1 MKTPYPHI
9 LSCIAV
15 SILTACGGGGGG
27 GTPSVAPTPTY
38 PIVQPGNIPNPS
50 VQTERTATPPAGN
63 QADAN
68 NALEASE
75 ENIHKEVEDSVN
87 STQTSS
93 ENQNQDVKA
102 DSNDKAE
109 AERKAAEEAAKGKAE
124 AERKAAEEA
133 AKAKAEAER
142 KAAEEAAKVKAE
154 EERKAAEE
162 AAKAKAEAERKAA
175 EEAAKAKAKAEAER
189 KAAEEAEKAAKAKAE
204 AERKAAEEAAKAK
217 AEAER
222 KAAEEAAKAKAEAE
236 RKAAEEAAKAKAE
249 AERKAAEE
257 AAKAKAKAEAE
268 RKAAEEAAK
277 AKAEAERK
285 AAEEAAKA
293 KAKAEAERKAAEE
306 AAKAKA
312 EAERKAAEEA
322 AKAKAEAE
330 RKAAEEAAKA
340 KAEAERKAAEEA
352 AKAEAEHEAAE
363 EVNPK
368 SEVAPAMQ
376 SIGGF
381 YTMLTVDG
389 TDNKVIDRVGSP
401 DVLEVNGQK
410 INLLPQTFD
419 AANGMLSLS
428 DNKIIRAIGTH
439 LQYGHYGFYGSK
451 KENGELNSSL
461 VFYQGLMTPVEAMP
475 QTGSAIYQGN
485 AFYNDA
491 SNINTVGSSL
501 FNVDFGEKTLTGG
514 IYSAEGRFDPVMLQA
529 NIAGNRFVYVDGT
542 TKNSMSGIFLGPQA
556 EEMAGRF
563 DHPSEGKSGTF
574 GAAMLKD

>member
-50 VQTERTATPPAGN
+50 GHTERTATSPAGN

-75 ENIHKEVEDSVN
+75 ENIHKEVENSVN

-109 AERKAAEEAAKGKAE
+109 AERKVAEKAAKAKAEEERKAAEEAAKAKAKAE

-142 KAAEEAAKVKAE
+142 KAAEEA
-154 EERKAAEE
+154 
-162 AAKAKAEAERKAA
+162 
-175 EEAAKAKAKAEAER
+175 
-189 KAAEEAEKAAKAKAE
+189 EK
-204 AERKAAEEAAKAK
+204 AAKAK

-293 KAKAEAERKAAEE
+293 KAEAERKAAEE
-306 AAKAKA
+306 AVKAKA

-352 AKAEAEHEAAE
+352 AKAEAEHKAAE
-363 EVNPK
+363 EVTPK
-368 SEVAPAMQ
+368 AEVAPAMQ

-381 YTMLTVDG
+381 YTMLSVDG
-389 TDNKVIDRVGSP
+389 ADNKVINRMGNP
-401 DVLEVNGQK
+401 DILEVNGQK

-451 KENGELNSSL
+451 KDNGELNSSL

-485 AFYNDA
+485 AFYNDV

-501 FNVDFGEKTLTGG
+501 FNVDFGEKSLTGG
-514 IYSAEGRFDPVMLQA
+514 VYSAEGRFNPVMLQA

-574 GAAMLKD
+574 GASMLKD

>member
-50 VQTERTATPPAGN
+50 GQTERTATSPAGN

-75 ENIHKEVEDSVN
+75 ENIHKEVENSVN

-109 AERKAAEEAAKGKAE
+109 AERK
-124 AERKAAEEA
+124 
-133 AKAKAEAER
+133 
-142 KAAEEAAKVKAE
+142 V
-154 EERKAAEE
+154 
-162 AAKAKAEAERKAA
+162 
-175 EEAAKAKAKAEAER
+175 
-189 KAAEEAEKAAKAKAE
+189 AEKAAKAKAE

-222 KAAEEAAKAKAEAE
+222 KAAEEAAKAEAE
-236 RKAAEEAAKAKAE
+236 RKAAEEAAKAKAKAE

-293 KAKAEAERKAAEE
+293 EAEHKAAEE
-306 AAKAKA
+306 VTPKA
-312 EAERKAAEEA
+312 
-322 AKAKAEAE
+322 
-330 RKAAEEAAKA
+330 
-340 KAEAERKAAEEA
+340 
-352 AKAEAEHEAAE
+352 
-363 EVNPK
+363 
-368 SEVAPAMQ
+368 EVAPAMQ

-381 YTMLTVDG
+381 YTMLSIDG
-389 TDNKVIDRVGSP
+389 ADNKVINRVGNP
-401 DVLEVNGQK
+401 DVLEVDGQK

-485 AFYNDA
+485 AFYNDV

-501 FNVDFGEKTLTGG
+501 FNVDFGEKSLTGG
-514 IYSAEGRFDPVMLQA
+514 VYSAEGRFNPVMLQA
-529 NIAGNRFVYVDGT
+529 NIAGNRFVYVDAT

>member
-50 VQTERTATPPAGN
+50 GQTERTATSPAGN

-75 ENIHKEVEDSVN
+75 ENIHKEVENSVN

-109 AERKAAEEAAKGKAE
+109 AERKVAEK
-124 AERKAAEEA
+124 A
-133 AKAKAEAER
+133 AKA
-142 KAAEEAAKVKAE
+142 KAE

-162 AAKAKAEAERKAA
+162 AAKAKAKAEAERKAA
-175 EEAAKAKAKAEAER
+175 EEAAKAKAEAER

-236 RKAAEEAAKAKAE
+236 RKAAEEAAKAE
-249 AERKAAEE
+249 AEHKAAEE
-257 AAKAKAKAEAE
+257 VTPKA
-268 RKAAEEAAK
+268 
-277 AKAEAERK
+277 
-285 AAEEAAKA
+285 
-293 KAKAEAERKAAEE
+293 
-306 AAKAKA
+306 
-312 EAERKAAEEA
+312 
-322 AKAKAEAE
+322 
-330 RKAAEEAAKA
+330 
-340 KAEAERKAAEEA
+340 
-352 AKAEAEHEAAE
+352 
-363 EVNPK
+363 
-368 SEVAPAMQ
+368 EVAPAMQ

-381 YTMLTVDG
+381 YTMLSVDG
-389 TDNKVIDRVGSP
+389 ADNKVINRMGNP
-401 DVLEVNGQK
+401 DILEVNGQK

-485 AFYNDA
+485 AFYNDV

-501 FNVDFGEKTLTGG
+501 FNVDFGEKSLTGG
-514 IYSAEGRFDPVMLQA
+514 VYSAEGRFNPVMLQA

>member
-50 VQTERTATPPAGN
+50 GQTERTATSPAGN

-75 ENIHKEVEDSVN
+75 ENIHKEVENSVN

-109 AERKAAEEAAKGKAE
+109 AERK
-124 AERKAAEEA
+124 
-133 AKAKAEAER
+133 
-142 KAAEEAAKVKAE
+142 V
-154 EERKAAEE
+154 
-162 AAKAKAEAERKAA
+162 
-175 EEAAKAKAKAEAER
+175 
-189 KAAEEAEKAAKAKAE
+189 AEKAAKAKAE
-204 AERKAAEEAAKAK
+204 AERKAAEEAA
-217 AEAER
+217 E
-222 KAAEEAAKAKAEAE
+222 
-236 RKAAEEAAKAKAE
+236 
-249 AERKAAEE
+249 
-257 AAKAKAKAEAE
+257 AKAEAE

-352 AKAEAEHEAAE
+352 EKAAKAKAEAERKAAEEAVKAKAEAERKAAEEAAKAKAEAERKAAEEAAKAKAEAERKAAEEAAKAEAERKAAEEAAKAKAEAERKAAEEAAKAEAEHKAAE
-363 EVNPK
+363 EVTPK
-368 SEVAPAMQ
+368 AEVAPAMQ

-381 YTMLTVDG
+381 YTMLSIDG
-389 TDNKVIDRVGSP
+389 ADNKVINRVGNP

-485 AFYNDA
+485 AFYNDV

-501 FNVDFGEKTLTGG
+501 FNVDFGEKSLTGG
-514 IYSAEGRFDPVMLQA
+514 VYSAEGRFNPVMLQA
-529 NIAGNRFVYVDGT
+529 NIAGNRFVYVDAT

>member
-50 VQTERTATPPAGN
+50 GQTERTATPPAGN

-109 AERKAAEEAAKGKAE
+109 AERKAAEEAAKAKAE

-162 AAKAKAEAERKAA
+162 AAKAKAEEERKAA
-175 EEAAKAKAKAEAER
+175 EEVTPKA
-189 KAAEEAEKAAKAKAE
+189 
-204 AERKAAEEAAKAK
+204 
-217 AEAER
+217 
-222 KAAEEAAKAKAEAE
+222 
-236 RKAAEEAAKAKAE
+236 
-249 AERKAAEE
+249 
-257 AAKAKAKAEAE
+257 
-268 RKAAEEAAK
+268 
-277 AKAEAERK
+277 
-285 AAEEAAKA
+285 
-293 KAKAEAERKAAEE
+293 
-306 AAKAKA
+306 
-312 EAERKAAEEA
+312 
-322 AKAKAEAE
+322 
-330 RKAAEEAAKA
+330 
-340 KAEAERKAAEEA
+340 
-352 AKAEAEHEAAE
+352 
-363 EVNPK
+363 
-368 SEVAPAMQ
+368 EVAPAMQ

-381 YTMLTVDG
+381 YTMLSVDG
-389 TDNKVIDRVGSP
+389 ADNKVINRVGNP

-428 DNKIIRAIGTH
+428 DNKIIRAISTH

-451 KENGELNSSL
+451 KDNGELNSSL

-485 AFYNDA
+485 AFYNDV

-501 FNVDFGEKTLTGG
+501 FNVDFGEKSLTGG
-514 IYSAEGRFDPVMLQA
+514 VYSAEGRFNPVMLQA

>member
-50 VQTERTATPPAGN
+50 GQTERTATPPAGN

-109 AERKAAEEAAKGKAE
+109 VERKAAEEAAKAKAE

-175 EEAAKAKAKAEAER
+175 EEAAKAKAEAERKAAEEAAKAKAKAEAER
-189 KAAEEAEKAAKAKAE
+189 KAAEEAEKA
-204 AERKAAEEAAKAK
+204 
-217 AEAER
+217 
-222 KAAEEAAKAKAEAE
+222 
-236 RKAAEEAAKAKAE
+236 
-249 AERKAAEE
+249 
-257 AAKAKAKAEAE
+257 AKAKAEAE

-330 RKAAEEAAKA
+330 RKAAEEAAKVKAEEERKAAEEAAKA

-352 AKAEAEHEAAE
+352 AKVKAEEERKAAEEAAKAKAEEERKAAE
-363 EVNPK
+363 EVTPK
-368 SEVAPAMQ
+368 AEVAPAMQ

-381 YTMLTVDG
+381 YTMLSVDG
-389 TDNKVIDRVGSP
+389 ADNKVINRVGNP

-451 KENGELNSSL
+451 KDNGELNSSL

-501 FNVDFGEKTLTGG
+501 FNVDFGEKSLTGG
-514 IYSAEGRFDPVMLQA
+514 VYSAEGRFNPVMLQA

>member
-50 VQTERTATPPAGN
+50 GQTERTATPPAGN

-109 AERKAAEEAAKGKAE
+109 VERKAAEEAAKAKAE

-162 AAKAKAEAERKAA
+162 AAKAKAEEERKAA
-175 EEAAKAKAKAEAER
+175 EEVTPKA
-189 KAAEEAEKAAKAKAE
+189 
-204 AERKAAEEAAKAK
+204 
-217 AEAER
+217 
-222 KAAEEAAKAKAEAE
+222 
-236 RKAAEEAAKAKAE
+236 
-249 AERKAAEE
+249 
-257 AAKAKAKAEAE
+257 
-268 RKAAEEAAK
+268 
-277 AKAEAERK
+277 
-285 AAEEAAKA
+285 
-293 KAKAEAERKAAEE
+293 
-306 AAKAKA
+306 
-312 EAERKAAEEA
+312 
-322 AKAKAEAE
+322 
-330 RKAAEEAAKA
+330 
-340 KAEAERKAAEEA
+340 
-352 AKAEAEHEAAE
+352 
-363 EVNPK
+363 
-368 SEVAPAMQ
+368 EVAPAMQ

-381 YTMLTVDG
+381 YTMLSVDG
-389 TDNKVIDRVGSP
+389 ADNKVINRVGNP

-451 KENGELNSSL
+451 KDNGELNSSL

-501 FNVDFGEKTLTGG
+501 FNVDFGEKSLTGG
-514 IYSAEGRFDPVMLQA
+514 VYSAEGRFNPVMLQA

>member
-50 VQTERTATPPAGN
+50 GQTERTATPPAGN

-109 AERKAAEEAAKGKAE
+109 AERKAAEEAAK
-124 AERKAAEEA
+124 
-133 AKAKAEAER
+133 AKAEA
-142 KAAEEAAKVKAE
+142 
-154 EERKAAEE
+154 ERKAAEE

-189 KAAEEAEKAAKAKAE
+189 KAAEEAEKAAKAKAKAE

-293 KAKAEAERKAAEE
+293 KAEAERKAAEEAAKVKAEEERKAAEE

-322 AKAKAEAE
+322 AKVKAEEE

-340 KAEAERKAAEEA
+340 KAEEERKAAEEVTP
-352 AKAEAEHEAAE
+352 KA
-363 EVNPK
+363 
-368 SEVAPAMQ
+368 EVAPAMQ

-381 YTMLTVDG
+381 YTMLSVDG
-389 TDNKVIDRVGSP
+389 ADNKVINRVGNP

-451 KENGELNSSL
+451 KDNGELNSSL

-485 AFYNDA
+485 AFYNDV

-501 FNVDFGEKTLTGG
+501 FNVDFGEKSLTGG
-514 IYSAEGRFDPVMLQA
+514 VYSAEGRFNPVMLQA

>member
-50 VQTERTATPPAGN
+50 GHTERTATSPAGN
-63 QADAN
+63 QTDAN

-75 ENIHKEVEDSVN
+75 ENIHKEVENSVN

-93 ENQNQDVKA
+93 ENQNRDVKA

-109 AERKAAEEAAKGKAE
+109 AERKAAEEAAKAKAEAEHKAAEEAAKAKAKAEAERKAAEEAAKAKAE

-175 EEAAKAKAKAEAER
+175 EEAAKAKAEAER
-189 KAAEEAEKAAKAKAE
+189 KAAEEAAKARAKAKAE

-217 AEAER
+217 V
-222 KAAEEAAKAKAEAE
+222 
-236 RKAAEEAAKAKAE
+236 E

-277 AKAEAERK
+277 AKAEAEHK
-285 AAEEAAKA
+285 AAEEVTPKA
-293 KAKAEAERKAAEE
+293 
-306 AAKAKA
+306 
-312 EAERKAAEEA
+312 
-322 AKAKAEAE
+322 
-330 RKAAEEAAKA
+330 
-340 KAEAERKAAEEA
+340 
-352 AKAEAEHEAAE
+352 
-363 EVNPK
+363 
-368 SEVAPAMQ
+368 EVAPAMQ

-381 YTMLTVDG
+381 YTMLSVDG
-389 TDNKVIDRVGSP
+389 ADNKVINRVGNP

-451 KENGELNSSL
+451 KDNGELNSSL

-485 AFYNDA
+485 AFYNDV

-501 FNVDFGEKTLTGG
+501 FNVDFGEKSLTGG
-514 IYSAEGRFDPVMLQA
+514 VYSAEGRFNPVMLQA

>member
-50 VQTERTATPPAGN
+50 GHTERTATSPAGN

-75 ENIHKEVEDSVN
+75 ENIHKEVENSVN

-109 AERKAAEEAAKGKAE
+109 AERKVAEKAAKAKAEEERKAAEEAAKAKAKAKAEAERKAAEEAAKAKAEAERKAAEEAEKAKAE

-142 KAAEEAAKVKAE
+142 KAAEEAAK
-154 EERKAAEE
+154 
-162 AAKAKAEAERKAA
+162 AK
-175 EEAAKAKAKAEAER
+175 
-189 KAAEEAEKAAKAKAE
+189 
-204 AERKAAEEAAKAK
+204 AKAK

-293 KAKAEAERKAAEE
+293 EAEHKAAEE
-306 AAKAKA
+306 VTPKA
-312 EAERKAAEEA
+312 
-322 AKAKAEAE
+322 
-330 RKAAEEAAKA
+330 
-340 KAEAERKAAEEA
+340 
-352 AKAEAEHEAAE
+352 
-363 EVNPK
+363 
-368 SEVAPAMQ
+368 EVAPAMQ

-381 YTMLTVDG
+381 YTMLSVDG
-389 TDNKVIDRVGSP
+389 ADNKVINRMGNP

-485 AFYNDA
+485 AFYNDV

-501 FNVDFGEKTLTGG
+501 FNVDFSEKSLTGG
-514 IYSAEGRFDPVMLQA
+514 VYSAEGRFNPVMLQA

-574 GAAMLKD
+574 GAAMLKE

>member
-50 VQTERTATPPAGN
+50 GHTERTATSPAGN

-75 ENIHKEVEDSVN
+75 ENIHKEVENSVN

-109 AERKAAEEAAKGKAE
+109 AERKAAEEAAKAKAE
-124 AERKAAEEA
+124 TERKAAEE
-133 AKAKAEAER
+133 
-142 KAAEEAAKVKAE
+142 
-154 EERKAAEE
+154 
-162 AAKAKAEAERKAA
+162 
-175 EEAAKAKAKAEAER
+175 
-189 KAAEEAEKAAKAKAE
+189 AAKAKAE

-257 AAKAKAKAEAE
+257 AAKAKAEAE
-268 RKAAEEAAK
+268 H
-277 AKAEAERK
+277 K

-322 AKAKAEAE
+322 AKVKAEEE
-330 RKAAEEAAKA
+330 RKTAEEAAKA

-352 AKAEAEHEAAE
+352 AKAEAEHKAAE
-363 EVNPK
+363 EVTPK
-368 SEVAPAMQ
+368 AEVAPAMQ

-381 YTMLTVDG
+381 YTMLSVDG
-389 TDNKVIDRVGSP
+389 ADNKVINRVGNP

-485 AFYNDA
+485 AFYNDV

-501 FNVDFGEKTLTGG
+501 FNVDFSEKSLTGG
-514 IYSAEGRFDPVMLQA
+514 VYSAEGRFNPVMLQA

>member
-50 VQTERTATPPAGN
+50 GQTERTATPPAGN

-109 AERKAAEEAAKGKAE
+109 AERKAAEEAAK
-124 AERKAAEEA
+124 
-133 AKAKAEAER
+133 AKAEAER

-175 EEAAKAKAKAEAER
+175 EEAAKVKAEE
-189 KAAEEAEKAAKAKAE
+189 
-204 AERKAAEEAAKAK
+204 ERKAAEEAAKAK
-217 AEAER
+217 AEEER
-222 KAAEEAAKAKAEAE
+222 KAAEEVTPKA
-236 RKAAEEAAKAKAE
+236 
-249 AERKAAEE
+249 
-257 AAKAKAKAEAE
+257 
-268 RKAAEEAAK
+268 
-277 AKAEAERK
+277 
-285 AAEEAAKA
+285 
-293 KAKAEAERKAAEE
+293 
-306 AAKAKA
+306 
-312 EAERKAAEEA
+312 
-322 AKAKAEAE
+322 
-330 RKAAEEAAKA
+330 
-340 KAEAERKAAEEA
+340 
-352 AKAEAEHEAAE
+352 
-363 EVNPK
+363 
-368 SEVAPAMQ
+368 EVAPAMQ

-381 YTMLTVDG
+381 YTMLSVDG
-389 TDNKVIDRVGSP
+389 ADNKVINRVGNP

-451 KENGELNSSL
+451 KDNGELNSSL

-485 AFYNDA
+485 VFYNDV

-501 FNVDFGEKTLTGG
+501 FNVDFGEKSLTGG
-514 IYSAEGRFDPVMLQA
+514 VYSAEGRFNPVMLQA
-529 NIAGNRFVYVDGT
+529 NIAGNRFIYVDGK

-574 GAAMLKD
+574 GAAALKE

>member
-50 VQTERTATPPAGN
+50 GQTERTATPPAGN

-109 AERKAAEEAAKGKAE
+109 VERKAAEEAAKAKAEAERKAAEEAAKAKAEAEHKAAEEAAKAKAKAE

-175 EEAAKAKAKAEAER
+175 EEAAKVKAEE
-189 KAAEEAEKAAKAKAE
+189 
-204 AERKAAEEAAKAK
+204 ERKAAEEAAKAK
-217 AEAER
+217 AEEER
-222 KAAEEAAKAKAEAE
+222 KAAEEVTPKA
-236 RKAAEEAAKAKAE
+236 
-249 AERKAAEE
+249 
-257 AAKAKAKAEAE
+257 
-268 RKAAEEAAK
+268 
-277 AKAEAERK
+277 
-285 AAEEAAKA
+285 
-293 KAKAEAERKAAEE
+293 
-306 AAKAKA
+306 
-312 EAERKAAEEA
+312 
-322 AKAKAEAE
+322 
-330 RKAAEEAAKA
+330 
-340 KAEAERKAAEEA
+340 
-352 AKAEAEHEAAE
+352 
-363 EVNPK
+363 
-368 SEVAPAMQ
+368 EVAPAMQ

-381 YTMLTVDG
+381 YTMLSVDG
-389 TDNKVIDRVGSP
+389 ADNKVINRVGNP
-401 DVLEVNGQK
+401 DILEVNGQK

-451 KENGELNSSL
+451 KDNGELNSSL

-501 FNVDFGEKTLTGG
+501 FNVDFGEKSLTGG
-514 IYSAEGRFDPVMLQA
+514 VYSAEGRFNPVMLQA

>member
-1 MKTPYPHI
+1 MKTLYPHI

-50 VQTERTATPPAGN
+50 GHTERTATSPAGN

-75 ENIHKEVEDSVN
+75 ENIHKEVENSVN

-109 AERKAAEEAAKGKAE
+109 AERKAAEE
-124 AERKAAEEA
+124 
-133 AKAKAEAER
+133 
-142 KAAEEAAKVKAE
+142 
-154 EERKAAEE
+154 
-162 AAKAKAEAERKAA
+162 
-175 EEAAKAKAKAEAER
+175 
-189 KAAEEAEKAAKAKAE
+189 AAKAKAE

-257 AAKAKAKAEAE
+257 AAKAKAEAE
-268 RKAAEEAAK
+268 H
-277 AKAEAERK
+277 K

-322 AKAKAEAE
+322 AKVKAEEERKTAEEAAKAKAEAEHKAAEEAAKVKAKAKAEAE
-330 RKAAEEAAKA
+330 RKAAEEAAKVKAEEERKTAEEAAKA

-352 AKAEAEHEAAE
+352 AKAEAEHKAAE
-363 EVNPK
+363 EVTPK
-368 SEVAPAMQ
+368 AEVAPAMQ

-381 YTMLTVDG
+381 YTMLSVDG
-389 TDNKVIDRVGSP
+389 ADNKVINRVGNP

-485 AFYNDA
+485 AFYNDV

-501 FNVDFGEKTLTGG
+501 FNVDFSEKSLTGG
-514 IYSAEGRFDPVMLQA
+514 VYSAEGRFNPVMLQA

>member
-50 VQTERTATPPAGN
+50 GQTERTATPPAGN

-109 AERKAAEEAAKGKAE
+109 AERKAAEEAAK
-124 AERKAAEEA
+124 
-133 AKAKAEAER
+133 AKAEAER

-154 EERKAAEE
+154 E
-162 AAKAKAEAERKAA
+162 
-175 EEAAKAKAKAEAER
+175 
-189 KAAEEAEKAAKAKAE
+189 
-204 AERKAAEEAAKAK
+204 ERKAAEEAAKAK

-257 AAKAKAKAEAE
+257 AAKVKAEEE
-268 RKAAEEAAK
+268 RKTAEEAAK

-285 AAEEAAKA
+285 AAEEAAKV
-293 KAKAEAERKAAEE
+293 KAEEERKAAEE

-312 EAERKAAEEA
+312 EEERKAAEEVTP
-322 AKAKAEAE
+322 KA
-330 RKAAEEAAKA
+330 
-340 KAEAERKAAEEA
+340 
-352 AKAEAEHEAAE
+352 
-363 EVNPK
+363 
-368 SEVAPAMQ
+368 EVAPAMQ

-381 YTMLTVDG
+381 YTMLSVDG
-389 TDNKVIDRVGSP
+389 ADNKVINRVGNP

-451 KENGELNSSL
+451 KDNGELNSSL

-485 AFYNDA
+485 VFYNDV

-501 FNVDFGEKTLTGG
+501 FNVDFGEKSLTGG
-514 IYSAEGRFDPVMLQA
+514 VYSAEGRFNPVMLQA
-529 NIAGNRFVYVDGT
+529 NIAGNRFIYVDGK

-574 GAAMLKD
+574 GAAALKE

>member
-50 VQTERTATPPAGN
+50 GHTERTATSPAGN

-75 ENIHKEVEDSVN
+75 ENIHKEVENSVN

-109 AERKAAEEAAKGKAE
+109 AERKAAEEAAKAKAE
-124 AERKAAEEA
+124 AERKVAEEAAKAKAKAEAERKAAEEAAKAKAEEERKAAEEA

-162 AAKAKAEAERKAA
+162 AAKAKAEEERKAA
-175 EEAAKAKAKAEAER
+175 EEVTPKA
-189 KAAEEAEKAAKAKAE
+189 
-204 AERKAAEEAAKAK
+204 
-217 AEAER
+217 
-222 KAAEEAAKAKAEAE
+222 
-236 RKAAEEAAKAKAE
+236 
-249 AERKAAEE
+249 
-257 AAKAKAKAEAE
+257 
-268 RKAAEEAAK
+268 
-277 AKAEAERK
+277 
-285 AAEEAAKA
+285 
-293 KAKAEAERKAAEE
+293 
-306 AAKAKA
+306 
-312 EAERKAAEEA
+312 
-322 AKAKAEAE
+322 
-330 RKAAEEAAKA
+330 
-340 KAEAERKAAEEA
+340 
-352 AKAEAEHEAAE
+352 
-363 EVNPK
+363 
-368 SEVAPAMQ
+368 EVAPAMR

-381 YTMLTVDG
+381 YTMLSVDG
-389 TDNKVIDRVGSP
+389 ADNKVINRVGNP

-451 KENGELNSSL
+451 KDNGELNSSL

-485 AFYNDA
+485 AFYNDV

-501 FNVDFGEKTLTGG
+501 FNVDFGEKSLTGG
-514 IYSAEGRFDPVMLQA
+514 IYSAEGRFNPVMLQA

>member
-50 VQTERTATPPAGN
+50 GQTERTATPPAGN

-109 AERKAAEEAAKGKAE
+109 AERKAAEEAAKAKAE

-162 AAKAKAEAERKAA
+162 AAKAKAEEERKAA
-175 EEAAKAKAKAEAER
+175 EEVTPKA
-189 KAAEEAEKAAKAKAE
+189 
-204 AERKAAEEAAKAK
+204 
-217 AEAER
+217 
-222 KAAEEAAKAKAEAE
+222 
-236 RKAAEEAAKAKAE
+236 
-249 AERKAAEE
+249 
-257 AAKAKAKAEAE
+257 
-268 RKAAEEAAK
+268 
-277 AKAEAERK
+277 
-285 AAEEAAKA
+285 
-293 KAKAEAERKAAEE
+293 
-306 AAKAKA
+306 
-312 EAERKAAEEA
+312 
-322 AKAKAEAE
+322 
-330 RKAAEEAAKA
+330 
-340 KAEAERKAAEEA
+340 
-352 AKAEAEHEAAE
+352 
-363 EVNPK
+363 
-368 SEVAPAMQ
+368 EVAPAMQ

-381 YTMLTVDG
+381 YTMLSIDG
-389 TDNKVIDRVGSP
+389 ADNKVINRVGNP

-485 AFYNDA
+485 AFYNDV

-501 FNVDFGEKTLTGG
+501 FNVDFGEKSLTGG
-514 IYSAEGRFDPVMLQA
+514 VYSAEGRFNPVMLQA
-529 NIAGNRFVYVDGT
+529 NIAGNRFVYVDAT

>member
-50 VQTERTATPPAGN
+50 GQTERTATPPAGN

-109 AERKAAEEAAKGKAE
+109 VERKAAEEAAKAKAE

-257 AAKAKAKAEAE
+257 AAKAEAERKAAEEAAKAKVEAE

-285 AAEEAAKA
+285 AAEEAAKV
-293 KAKAEAERKAAEE
+293 KAEEERKAAEE

-312 EAERKAAEEA
+312 EEERKAAEEVTP
-322 AKAKAEAE
+322 KA
-330 RKAAEEAAKA
+330 
-340 KAEAERKAAEEA
+340 
-352 AKAEAEHEAAE
+352 
-363 EVNPK
+363 
-368 SEVAPAMQ
+368 EVAPAMQ

-381 YTMLTVDG
+381 YTMLSVDG
-389 TDNKVIDRVGSP
+389 ADNKVINRVGNP

-451 KENGELNSSL
+451 KDNGELNSSL

-501 FNVDFGEKTLTGG
+501 FNVDFGEKSLTGG
-514 IYSAEGRFDPVMLQA
+514 VYSAEGRFNPVMLQA

>member
-50 VQTERTATPPAGN
+50 GQTEKTATPPAGN

-109 AERKAAEEAAKGKAE
+109 AERKEEAAK
-124 AERKAAEEA
+124 
-133 AKAKAEAER
+133 
-142 KAAEEAAKVKAE
+142 
-154 EERKAAEE
+154 
-162 AAKAKAEAERKAA
+162 
-175 EEAAKAKAKAEAER
+175 
-189 KAAEEAEKAAKAKAE
+189 
-204 AERKAAEEAAKAK
+204 AKAK

-293 KAKAEAERKAAEE
+293 KAEAERKAAEEAAKAKAKAEAERKAAEEAAKAKAEEERKAAEE

-322 AKAKAEAE
+322 AKVKAEEE

-340 KAEAERKAAEEA
+340 KAEEERKAAEEA
-352 AKAEAEHEAAE
+352 AKAKAEEERKAAE
-363 EVNPK
+363 EVTPK
-368 SEVAPAMQ
+368 AEVAPAMR

-381 YTMLTVDG
+381 YTMLSVDG
-389 TDNKVIDRVGSP
+389 ADNKVINRVGNP

-451 KENGELNSSL
+451 KDNGELNSSL

-485 AFYNDA
+485 AFYNDV

-501 FNVDFGEKTLTGG
+501 FNVDFGEKSLTGG
-514 IYSAEGRFDPVMLQA
+514 VYSAEGRFNPVMLQA

>member
-50 VQTERTATPPAGN
+50 GQTERTATPPAGN

-109 AERKAAEEAAKGKAE
+109 AERKAAEEA
-124 AERKAAEEA
+124 
-133 AKAKAEAER
+133 
-142 KAAEEAAKVKAE
+142 
-154 EERKAAEE
+154 
-162 AAKAKAEAERKAA
+162 
-175 EEAAKAKAKAEAER
+175 AKAKAEAER

-257 AAKAKAKAEAE
+257 AAKAKA
-268 RKAAEEAAK
+268 
-277 AKAEAERK
+277 
-285 AAEEAAKA
+285 
-293 KAKAEAERKAAEE
+293 EAERKAAEE

-340 KAEAERKAAEEA
+340 KAEAERKATEEAAKVKAEEERKAAEEA
-352 AKAEAEHEAAE
+352 AKAKAEEERKAAE
-363 EVNPK
+363 EVTPK
-368 SEVAPAMQ
+368 AEVAPAMQ

-381 YTMLTVDG
+381 YTMLSVDG
-389 TDNKVIDRVGSP
+389 ADNKVINRVGNP

-451 KENGELNSSL
+451 KDNGELNSSL

-501 FNVDFGEKTLTGG
+501 FNVDFGEKSLTGG
-514 IYSAEGRFDPVMLQA
+514 VYSAEGRFNPVMLQA

>member
-50 VQTERTATPPAGN
+50 GQTERTATPPAGN

-109 AERKAAEEAAKGKAE
+109 AERKAAEEAAK
-124 AERKAAEEA
+124 
-133 AKAKAEAER
+133 AKAEAER

-175 EEAAKAKAKAEAER
+175 EEAAKAKAEAER

-257 AAKAKAKAEAE
+257 AAKAKA
-268 RKAAEEAAK
+268 
-277 AKAEAERK
+277 
-285 AAEEAAKA
+285 
-293 KAKAEAERKAAEE
+293 EAERKAAEE

-352 AKAEAEHEAAE
+352 AKVKAEEERKAAEEAAKAKAEEERKAAE
-363 EVNPK
+363 EVTPK
-368 SEVAPAMQ
+368 AEVAPAMQ

-381 YTMLTVDG
+381 YTMLSVDG
-389 TDNKVIDRVGSP
+389 ADNKVINRVGNP

-451 KENGELNSSL
+451 KDNGELNSSL

-501 FNVDFGEKTLTGG
+501 FNVDFGEKSLTGG
-514 IYSAEGRFDPVMLQA
+514 VYSAEGRFNPVMLQA

>member
-189 KAAEEAEKAAKAKAE
+189 KAAEEAEK
-204 AERKAAEEAAKAK
+204 
-217 AEAER
+217 
-222 KAAEEAAKAKAEAE
+222 
-236 RKAAEEAAKAKAE
+236 
-249 AERKAAEE
+249 
-257 AAKAKAKAEAE
+257 
-268 RKAAEEAAK
+268 
-277 AKAEAERK
+277 
-285 AAEEAAKA
+285 
-293 KAKAEAERKAAEE
+293 

>member
-50 VQTERTATPPAGN
+50 GQTERTATPPAGN

-109 AERKAAEEAAKGKAE
+109 AERKAAEEAAK
-124 AERKAAEEA
+124 
-133 AKAKAEAER
+133 AKAEAER

-175 EEAAKAKAKAEAER
+175 EEAAKVKAEE
-189 KAAEEAEKAAKAKAE
+189 
-204 AERKAAEEAAKAK
+204 ERKAAEEAAKAK
-217 AEAER
+217 AEEER
-222 KAAEEAAKAKAEAE
+222 KAAEEVTPKA
-236 RKAAEEAAKAKAE
+236 
-249 AERKAAEE
+249 
-257 AAKAKAKAEAE
+257 
-268 RKAAEEAAK
+268 
-277 AKAEAERK
+277 
-285 AAEEAAKA
+285 
-293 KAKAEAERKAAEE
+293 
-306 AAKAKA
+306 
-312 EAERKAAEEA
+312 
-322 AKAKAEAE
+322 
-330 RKAAEEAAKA
+330 
-340 KAEAERKAAEEA
+340 
-352 AKAEAEHEAAE
+352 
-363 EVNPK
+363 
-368 SEVAPAMQ
+368 EVAPAMQ

-381 YTMLTVDG
+381 YTMLSVDG
-389 TDNKVIDRVGSP
+389 ADNKVINRVGNP

-451 KENGELNSSL
+451 KDNGELNSSL

-501 FNVDFGEKTLTGG
+501 FNVDFGEKSLTGG
-514 IYSAEGRFDPVMLQA
+514 VYSAEGRFNPVMLQA

>member
-50 VQTERTATPPAGN
+50 GHTERTATSPAGN

-75 ENIHKEVEDSVN
+75 ENIHKEVENSVN

-109 AERKAAEEAAKGKAE
+109 AERKAAEEAAK
-124 AERKAAEEA
+124 
-133 AKAKAEAER
+133 
-142 KAAEEAAKVKAE
+142 
-154 EERKAAEE
+154 
-162 AAKAKAEAERKAA
+162 
-175 EEAAKAKAKAEAER
+175 
-189 KAAEEAEKAAKAKAE
+189 AKAE

-217 AEAER
+217 AEAEH
-222 KAAEEAAKAKAEAE
+222 
-236 RKAAEEAAKAKAE
+236 
-249 AERKAAEE
+249 KAAEE

-285 AAEEAAKA
+285 AAEEAAKV
-293 KAKAEAERKAAEE
+293 KAEEERKT
-306 AAKAKA
+306 
-312 EAERKAAEEA
+312 
-322 AKAKAEAE
+322 
-330 RKAAEEAAKA
+330 AEEAAKA

-352 AKAEAEHEAAE
+352 AKAEAEHKAAE
-363 EVNPK
+363 EVTPK
-368 SEVAPAMQ
+368 AEVAPAMQ

-381 YTMLTVDG
+381 YTMLSVDG
-389 TDNKVIDRVGSP
+389 ADNKVINRVGNP

-485 AFYNDA
+485 AFYNDV

-501 FNVDFGEKTLTGG
+501 FNVDFSEKSLTGG
-514 IYSAEGRFDPVMLQA
+514 VYSAEGRFNPVMLQA

>member
-50 VQTERTATPPAGN
+50 GQTERTATSPAGN

-75 ENIHKEVEDSVN
+75 ENIHKEVENSVN

-109 AERKAAEEAAKGKAE
+109 AERK
-124 AERKAAEEA
+124 
-133 AKAKAEAER
+133 
-142 KAAEEAAKVKAE
+142 V
-154 EERKAAEE
+154 
-162 AAKAKAEAERKAA
+162 
-175 EEAAKAKAKAEAER
+175 
-189 KAAEEAEKAAKAKAE
+189 AEKAAKAKAE
-204 AERKAAEEAAKAK
+204 AERKAAEEAA
-217 AEAER
+217 E
-222 KAAEEAAKAKAEAE
+222 AKAEAE

-277 AKAEAERK
+277 AKA
-285 AAEEAAKA
+285 
-293 KAKAEAERKAAEE
+293 KAEAERKVAEE

-330 RKAAEEAAKA
+330 RKAAEEAEKAAKA

-352 AKAEAEHEAAE
+352 AKVKAEEERKAAEEAAKAKAEEERKAAE
-363 EVNPK
+363 EVTPK
-368 SEVAPAMQ
+368 AEVAPAMQ

-381 YTMLTVDG
+381 YTMLSIDG
-389 TDNKVIDRVGSP
+389 ADNKVINRVGNP

-485 AFYNDA
+485 AFYNDV

-501 FNVDFGEKTLTGG
+501 FNVDFGEKSLTGG
-514 IYSAEGRFDPVMLQA
+514 VYSAEGRFNPVMLQA
-529 NIAGNRFVYVDGT
+529 NIAGNRFVYVDAT

>member
-50 VQTERTATPPAGN
+50 GQTERTATPPAGN

-109 AERKAAEEAAKGKAE
+109 AERKAAEEAAK
-124 AERKAAEEA
+124 
-133 AKAKAEAER
+133 AKAEAER

-162 AAKAKAEAERKAA
+162 A
-175 EEAAKAKAKAEAER
+175 AKAEAER

-257 AAKAKAKAEAE
+257 AAKAKA
-268 RKAAEEAAK
+268 
-277 AKAEAERK
+277 
-285 AAEEAAKA
+285 
-293 KAKAEAERKAAEE
+293 EAERKAAEE

-330 RKAAEEAAKA
+330 RKAAEEAAKV
-340 KAEAERKAAEEA
+340 KAEEERKAAEEA
-352 AKAEAEHEAAE
+352 AKAKAEAERKATEEAAKVKAEEERKAAEEAAKAKAEEERKAAE
-363 EVNPK
+363 EVTPK
-368 SEVAPAMQ
+368 AEVAPAMQ

-381 YTMLTVDG
+381 YTMLSVDG
-389 TDNKVIDRVGSP
+389 ADNKVINRVGNP

-451 KENGELNSSL
+451 KDNGELNSSL

-501 FNVDFGEKTLTGG
+501 FNVDFGEKSLTGG
-514 IYSAEGRFDPVMLQA
+514 VYSAEGRFNPVMLQA

>member
-50 VQTERTATPPAGN
+50 GHTEKTATPPAGN
-63 QADAN
+63 QTDAN

-75 ENIHKEVEDSVN
+75 ENIHKEVENSVN

-93 ENQNQDVKA
+93 ENQNRDVKA

-109 AERKAAEEAAKGKAE
+109 AERKAAEEAAKAKAEAEHKAAEEAAKAKAKAEAERKAAEEAAKAKAE

-175 EEAAKAKAKAEAER
+175 EEAAKAKA
-189 KAAEEAEKAAKAKAE
+189 E

-222 KAAEEAAKAKAEAE
+222 KAAEEAAKARAKAKAEAE
-236 RKAAEEAAKAKAE
+236 RKAAEEAAKAKVE

-277 AKAEAERK
+277 AKAEAEHK
-285 AAEEAAKA
+285 AAEEVTPKA
-293 KAKAEAERKAAEE
+293 
-306 AAKAKA
+306 
-312 EAERKAAEEA
+312 
-322 AKAKAEAE
+322 
-330 RKAAEEAAKA
+330 
-340 KAEAERKAAEEA
+340 
-352 AKAEAEHEAAE
+352 
-363 EVNPK
+363 
-368 SEVAPAMQ
+368 EVAPAMQ

-381 YTMLTVDG
+381 YTMLSVDG
-389 TDNKVIDRVGSP
+389 ADNKVINRVGNP

-451 KENGELNSSL
+451 KDNGELNSSL

-485 AFYNDA
+485 AFYNDV

-501 FNVDFGEKTLTGG
+501 FNVDFGEKSLTGG
-514 IYSAEGRFDPVMLQA
+514 VYSAEGRFNPVMLQA

>member
-50 VQTERTATPPAGN
+50 GQTEKTATPPAGN

-109 AERKAAEEAAKGKAE
+109 AERKAAEEA
-124 AERKAAEEA
+124 
-133 AKAKAEAER
+133 
-142 KAAEEAAKVKAE
+142 
-154 EERKAAEE
+154 
-162 AAKAKAEAERKAA
+162 
-175 EEAAKAKAKAEAER
+175 
-189 KAAEEAEKAAKAKAE
+189 
-204 AERKAAEEAAKAK
+204 
-217 AEAER
+217 
-222 KAAEEAAKAKAEAE
+222 
-236 RKAAEEAAKAKAE
+236 
-249 AERKAAEE
+249 
-257 AAKAKAKAEAE
+257 
-268 RKAAEEAAK
+268 
-277 AKAEAERK
+277 
-285 AAEEAAKA
+285 A

-352 AKAEAEHEAAE
+352 AKAEAEHKAAE
-363 EVNPK
+363 EVTPK
-368 SEVAPAMQ
+368 AEVAPAMR

-381 YTMLTVDG
+381 YTMLSVDG
-389 TDNKVIDRVGSP
+389 ADNKVINRVGNP

-475 QTGSAIYQGN
+475 QNGSAIYQGN

-529 NIAGNRFVYVDGT
+529 NTPATVLFMWTG
-542 TKNSMSGIFLGPQA
+542 Q
-556 EEMAGRF
+556 
-563 DHPSEGKSGTF
+563 
-574 GAAMLKD
+574 LKTVCRAFFWVRRQKKWQDASTIRAKARAVRSAPPC

>member
-50 VQTERTATPPAGN
+50 GHTERTATSPAGN

-75 ENIHKEVEDSVN
+75 ENIHKEVENSVN

-102 DSNDKAE
+102 DSND
-109 AERKAAEEAAKGKAE
+109 
-124 AERKAAEEA
+124 
-133 AKAKAEAER
+133 
-142 KAAEEAAKVKAE
+142 
-154 EERKAAEE
+154 
-162 AAKAKAEAERKAA
+162 
-175 EEAAKAKAKAEAER
+175 
-189 KAAEEAEKAAKAKAE
+189 KAE

-236 RKAAEEAAKAKAE
+236 RKV
-249 AERKAAEE
+249 AEE

-277 AKAEAERK
+277 TKAEAERK
-285 AAEEAAKA
+285 AAEEAAKAKAEAEHKAAEEAAKAKAKAEAERKAAEEVAKAKAEAERKAAEEAA

-352 AKAEAEHEAAE
+352 AKAEAEHKAAE
-363 EVNPK
+363 EVTPK
-368 SEVAPAMQ
+368 AEVAPAMQ

-381 YTMLTVDG
+381 YTMLSVDG
-389 TDNKVIDRVGSP
+389 ADNKVINRVGNP

-485 AFYNDA
+485 AFYNDV

-501 FNVDFGEKTLTGG
+501 FNVDFGEKSLTGG
-514 IYSAEGRFDPVMLQA
+514 VYSAEGRFNPVMLQA

-574 GAAMLKD
+574 GASMLKD

>member
-50 VQTERTATPPAGN
+50 GQTERTATPPAGN

-109 AERKAAEEAAKGKAE
+109 AERKAAEEA
-124 AERKAAEEA
+124 
-133 AKAKAEAER
+133 
-142 KAAEEAAKVKAE
+142 
-154 EERKAAEE
+154 
-162 AAKAKAEAERKAA
+162 
-175 EEAAKAKAKAEAER
+175 AKAKAEAER

-257 AAKAKAKAEAE
+257 AAKAKAEAE
-268 RKAAEEAAK
+268 RKAAEEA
-277 AKAEAERK
+277 
-285 AAEEAAKA
+285 A

-352 AKAEAEHEAAE
+352 AKVKAEEERKAAEEAAKAKAEAERKAAEEAAKVKAEEERKAAEEAAKAKAEEERKAAE
-363 EVNPK
+363 EVTPK
-368 SEVAPAMQ
+368 AEVAPAMQ

-381 YTMLTVDG
+381 YTMLSVDG
-389 TDNKVIDRVGSP
+389 ADNKVINRVGNP

-451 KENGELNSSL
+451 KDNGELNSSL

-501 FNVDFGEKTLTGG
+501 FNVDFGEKSLTGG
-514 IYSAEGRFDPVMLQA
+514 VYSAEGRFNPVMLQA

>member
-50 VQTERTATPPAGN
+50 GQTERTATPPAGN

-109 AERKAAEEAAKGKAE
+109 AERKAAEEAAKAKAE

-175 EEAAKAKAKAEAER
+175 EEA
-189 KAAEEAEKAAKAKAE
+189 
-204 AERKAAEEAAKAK
+204 
-217 AEAER
+217 
-222 KAAEEAAKAKAEAE
+222 
-236 RKAAEEAAKAKAE
+236 
-249 AERKAAEE
+249 
-257 AAKAKAKAEAE
+257 AKAKAEAE

-352 AKAEAEHEAAE
+352 AKAKAEAERKAAEEAAKAKAEAERKAAEEAAKAKAEAERKAAEEAAKVKAEEERKAAEEAAKAKAEEERKAAE
-363 EVNPK
+363 EVTPK
-368 SEVAPAMQ
+368 AEVAPAMQ

-381 YTMLTVDG
+381 YTMLSVDG
-389 TDNKVIDRVGSP
+389 ADNKVINRVGNP

-501 FNVDFGEKTLTGG
+501 FNVDFGEKTLSGA

>member
-50 VQTERTATPPAGN
+50 GQTERTATPPAGN

-109 AERKAAEEAAKGKAE
+109 AERKAAEEAAK
-124 AERKAAEEA
+124 
-133 AKAKAEAER
+133 AKAEAER

-175 EEAAKAKAKAEAER
+175 EEAAKAKAEAER

-236 RKAAEEAAKAKAE
+236 RKAAEEAAKVKAE
-249 AERKAAEE
+249 E
-257 AAKAKAKAEAE
+257 E

-277 AKAEAERK
+277 AKAEEERK
-285 AAEEAAKA
+285 AAEEVTPKA
-293 KAKAEAERKAAEE
+293 
-306 AAKAKA
+306 
-312 EAERKAAEEA
+312 
-322 AKAKAEAE
+322 
-330 RKAAEEAAKA
+330 
-340 KAEAERKAAEEA
+340 
-352 AKAEAEHEAAE
+352 
-363 EVNPK
+363 
-368 SEVAPAMQ
+368 EVAPAMQ

-381 YTMLTVDG
+381 YTMLSVDG
-389 TDNKVIDRVGSP
+389 ADNKVINRVGNP

-451 KENGELNSSL
+451 KDNGELNSSL

-501 FNVDFGEKTLTGG
+501 FNVDFGEKSLTGG
-514 IYSAEGRFDPVMLQA
+514 VYSAEGRFNPVMLQA

>member
-50 VQTERTATPPAGN
+50 GQTERTATSPAGS

-75 ENIHKEVEDSVN
+75 ENIHKEVENSVN

-109 AERKAAEEAAKGKAE
+109 AERKVAEKAAKAKAEE
-124 AERKAAEEA
+124 ERKAAEEA
-133 AKAKAEAER
+133 AEAKAEAER
-142 KAAEEAAKVKAE
+142 KAAEKAAKAKAE

-175 EEAAKAKAKAEAER
+175 EEAAKAKAETER
-189 KAAEEAEKAAKAKAE
+189 KAAEEA
-204 AERKAAEEAAKAK
+204 
-217 AEAER
+217 
-222 KAAEEAAKAKAEAE
+222 
-236 RKAAEEAAKAKAE
+236 
-249 AERKAAEE
+249 
-257 AAKAKAKAEAE
+257 AKAKAEAE

-352 AKAEAEHEAAE
+352 AKAEAEHKAAE
-363 EVNPK
+363 EVTPK
-368 SEVAPAMQ
+368 AEVAPAMQ

-381 YTMLTVDG
+381 YTMLSIDG
-389 TDNKVIDRVGSP
+389 ADNKVINRVGNP

-485 AFYNDA
+485 AFYNDV

-514 IYSAEGRFDPVMLQA
+514 VYSAEGRFNPVMLQA
-529 NIAGNRFVYVDGT
+529 NIAGNRFVYVDAT

>member
-50 VQTERTATPPAGN
+50 GQTEKTATPPAGN

-109 AERKAAEEAAKGKAE
+109 AERKAAEEAAKAKAE

-162 AAKAKAEAERKAA
+162 AAKAKAEEERKAA
-175 EEAAKAKAKAEAER
+175 EEVTPKA
-189 KAAEEAEKAAKAKAE
+189 
-204 AERKAAEEAAKAK
+204 
-217 AEAER
+217 
-222 KAAEEAAKAKAEAE
+222 
-236 RKAAEEAAKAKAE
+236 
-249 AERKAAEE
+249 
-257 AAKAKAKAEAE
+257 
-268 RKAAEEAAK
+268 
-277 AKAEAERK
+277 
-285 AAEEAAKA
+285 
-293 KAKAEAERKAAEE
+293 
-306 AAKAKA
+306 
-312 EAERKAAEEA
+312 
-322 AKAKAEAE
+322 
-330 RKAAEEAAKA
+330 
-340 KAEAERKAAEEA
+340 
-352 AKAEAEHEAAE
+352 
-363 EVNPK
+363 
-368 SEVAPAMQ
+368 EVAPAMQ

-381 YTMLTVDG
+381 YTMLSVDG
-389 TDNKVIDRVGSP
+389 ADNKVINRVGNP

-451 KENGELNSSL
+451 KDNGELNSSL

-485 AFYNDA
+485 AFYNDV

-501 FNVDFGEKTLTGG
+501 FNVDFGEKSLTGG
-514 IYSAEGRFDPVMLQA
+514 VYSAEGRFNPVMLQA

>member
-50 VQTERTATPPAGN
+50 GQTERTATSPAGN

-75 ENIHKEVEDSVN
+75 ENIHKEVENSVN

-109 AERKAAEEAAKGKAE
+109 AERK
-124 AERKAAEEA
+124 
-133 AKAKAEAER
+133 
-142 KAAEEAAKVKAE
+142 V
-154 EERKAAEE
+154 
-162 AAKAKAEAERKAA
+162 
-175 EEAAKAKAKAEAER
+175 
-189 KAAEEAEKAAKAKAE
+189 AEKAAKAKAE

-222 KAAEEAAKAKAEAE
+222 KAAEEA
-236 RKAAEEAAKAKAE
+236 
-249 AERKAAEE
+249 
-257 AAKAKAKAEAE
+257 AKAEAE

-330 RKAAEEAAKA
+330 RKATEEAAKA

-352 AKAEAEHEAAE
+352 AKAEAEHKAAE
-363 EVNPK
+363 EVTPK
-368 SEVAPAMQ
+368 AEVAPAMQ

-381 YTMLTVDG
+381 YTMLSIDG
-389 TDNKVIDRVGSP
+389 ADNKVINRVGNP
-401 DVLEVNGQK
+401 DVLEVDGQK

-485 AFYNDA
+485 AFYNDV

-501 FNVDFGEKTLTGG
+501 FNVDFGEKSLTGG
-514 IYSAEGRFDPVMLQA
+514 VYSAEGRFNPVMLQA
-529 NIAGNRFVYVDGT
+529 NIAGNRFVYVDAT

>member
-50 VQTERTATPPAGN
+50 GQTEKTATPPAGN

-109 AERKAAEEAAKGKAE
+109 AERKAAEEAAK
-124 AERKAAEEA
+124 
-133 AKAKAEAER
+133 AKAEAER

-162 AAKAKAEAERKAA
+162 AAKAKAEEERKAA
-175 EEAAKAKAKAEAER
+175 EEVTPKA
-189 KAAEEAEKAAKAKAE
+189 
-204 AERKAAEEAAKAK
+204 
-217 AEAER
+217 
-222 KAAEEAAKAKAEAE
+222 
-236 RKAAEEAAKAKAE
+236 
-249 AERKAAEE
+249 
-257 AAKAKAKAEAE
+257 
-268 RKAAEEAAK
+268 
-277 AKAEAERK
+277 
-285 AAEEAAKA
+285 
-293 KAKAEAERKAAEE
+293 
-306 AAKAKA
+306 
-312 EAERKAAEEA
+312 
-322 AKAKAEAE
+322 
-330 RKAAEEAAKA
+330 
-340 KAEAERKAAEEA
+340 
-352 AKAEAEHEAAE
+352 
-363 EVNPK
+363 
-368 SEVAPAMQ
+368 EVAPAMR

-381 YTMLTVDG
+381 YTMLSVDG
-389 TDNKVIDRVGSP
+389 ADNKVINRVGNP

-485 AFYNDA
+485 AFYNDV

-501 FNVDFGEKTLTGG
+501 FNVDFGEKSLTGG
-514 IYSAEGRFDPVMLQA
+514 IYSAEGRFNPVMLQA
-529 NIAGNRFVYVDGT
+529 NIAGNRFVYVDAT